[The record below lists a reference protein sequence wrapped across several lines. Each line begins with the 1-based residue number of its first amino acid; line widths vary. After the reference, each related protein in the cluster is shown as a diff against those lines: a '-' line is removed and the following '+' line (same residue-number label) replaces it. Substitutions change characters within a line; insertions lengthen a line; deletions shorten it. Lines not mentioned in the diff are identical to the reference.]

1 MINIG
6 FRLCYL
12 GIFHY
17 HLWLQTWIQFTE
29 QFMGKYTW
37 HSREYAIWA
46 KSAAKQTRD
55 RVIISATAVVCNSG
69 SSGFW
74 LQNQIFQ
81 WNFIMSPLYP
91 TRFSFDI
98 LPKLCGLS
106 SFKVQNRILIYQLW
120 LYLLYF
126 YLKRKLKCV
135 KFVLLFNF
143 YCKCSVL
150 DGLKAEMLK
159 FIRYLI
165 WTRFWTK

>member
-17 HLWLQTWIQFTE
+17 HLWLQTWIQFTK

-46 KSAAKQTRD
+46 KSATKQTRD
-55 RVIISATAVVCNSG
+55 RVIVCHCG

-74 LQNQIFQ
+74 LQSTISMKFYNVTFVPNEIFF
-81 WNFIMSPLYP
+81 WRTSPSCVVCRHLKYKTGNWYRSINFNIM
-91 TRFSFDI
+91 
-98 LPKLCGLS
+98 
-106 SFKVQNRILIYQLW
+106 

-126 YLKRKLKCV
+126 YLKWKLKCV

-143 YCKCSVL
+143 LLQMFRVRWSKNWNV
-150 DGLKAEMLK
+150 K
-159 FIRYLI
+159 IQ
-165 WTRFWTK
+165 